1 MTTAIK
7 PVESQMIAQTTPSIN
22 NLMQDWLNFVDVQP
36 TTFTTYQRVLKNFGK
51 YLAENNISELN
62 REIVIGYRD
71 FLLDNLKPSTC
82 RLYVATV
89 KLFVKFLASKG
100 ICPDFTA
107 HFKGVKV
114 DNSTHSRD
122 ALTADEAKEVFHSM
136 QGSDAKSLRD
146 KAIVGLMLATGLRCV
161 EVTRLDVGD
170 IEKRGKKLFLKVHG
184 KGRQGKQ
191 DSVILPA
198 QCAALIQAYL
208 KTRQNV
214 TSTEPLFVSTSHR
227 CKGNRLQAQTISRLC
242 KKALVNAGFD
252 SSRLTAH
259 SFRHAFCTIAL
270 VAGVEMREVSMAAR
284 HKSIVT
290 TEIYA
295 HDLDAL
301 SNRATATVANL
312 IF

>member
-7 PVESQMIAQTTPSIN
+7 TVESQMIAQTTPTIN

-62 REIVIGYRD
+62 REIV
-71 FLLDNLKPSTC
+71 NLKPSTC

-114 DNSTHSRD
+114 DNSIHSRD

-170 IEKRGKKLFLKVHG
+170 IEKRGKKLCLKVHG
-184 KGRQGKQ
+184 KARQGKQ

-242 KKALVNAGFD
+242 KITLVNAGFD
-252 SSRLTAH
+252 SSRMTAH

-270 VAGVEMREVSMAAR
+270 VAGVAMREVSMAAR

-290 TEIYA
+290 TEIYS
-295 HDLDAL
+295 HDLDAF

>member
-7 PVESQMIAQTTPSIN
+7 PVEVQTIAQTTIN
-22 NLMQDWLNFVDVQP
+22 ELMKQWLEFVDVQP

-62 REIVIGYRD
+62 RAVVISYRD
-71 FLLDNLKPSTC
+71 SILDRLQPTTC
-82 RLYVATV
+82 RLYISCV

-100 ICPDFTA
+100 YCPDFTDN
-107 HFKGVKV
+107 FKGVKLHN
-114 DNSTHSRD
+114 DTHYRD
-122 ALTADEAKEVFHSM
+122 ALTADESREVFHAM
-136 QGSDAKSLRD
+136 QGENEKALRD
-146 KAIVGLMLATGLRCV
+146 KAIVGLMLATGLRCI

-227 CKGNRLQAQTISRLC
+227 CKGNRLQAQTVSRLC

-270 VAGVEMREVSMAAR
+270 VAGVAMREVSMAAR
-284 HKSIVT
+284 HLGGTKI
-290 TEIYA
+290 TENYA
-295 HDLDAL
+295 HDLSAIN
-301 SNRATATVANL
+301 NRTTTVVANL